1 MKNVVILYKNEDG
14 NLYCRQIT
22 EAGKAYVEQVEA
34 EGTGEAYYWEEGG
47 TILLE
52 ELEEILDKEI

>member
-1 MKNVVILYKNEDG
+1 MKNIVILFKTEDG
-14 NLYCRQIT
+14 DIYCKEIT
-22 EAGKAYVEQVEA
+22 KKGIEYANNMDKQEDLG
-34 EGTGEAYYWEEGG
+34 YWEDGG